1 MSSVL
6 SADDA
11 SGVGVLGTG
20 VPLDPVGETLGVA

>member
-1 MSSVL
+1 MSRVV

-20 VPLDPVGETLGVA
+20 VPLDSAGEALGAA